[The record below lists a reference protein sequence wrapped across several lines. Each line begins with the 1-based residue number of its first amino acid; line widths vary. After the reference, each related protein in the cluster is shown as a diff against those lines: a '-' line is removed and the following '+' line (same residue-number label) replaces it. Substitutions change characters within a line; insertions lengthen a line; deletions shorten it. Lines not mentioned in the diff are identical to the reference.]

1 MAVRSWPLEEILFP
15 ENLDLEADLEDERY
29 FERDLDDERYL
40 ERDLDENLPPPLPPP
55 LPPLASINAI
65 DDKMTAKYMRVF
77 VFIARYSVVPVL

>member
-1 MAVRSWPLEEILFP
+1 MKMAVRSWPLEEILYP

-65 DDKMTAKYMRVF
+65 AKNIWNVRCLN
-77 VFIARYSVVPVL
+77 SVPLE